1 MADPYQT
8 LNVARD
14 ADDAMIKKA
23 YRKLAKEY
31 HPDRNADKP
40 GAAERFAAIT
50 AAYDLLT
57 DKDKRARFDRGEI
70 DEDGN
75 PKAPFGFSDFDGAG
89 PFARRGGFR
98 AGADGGTTTFE
109 FSGDEAD
116 FASIFGDLF
125 GRSDGAGGGRR
136 HSSFRPRG
144 ADAAYRLNVSFE
156 DAAALRPQHIELGS
170 GKALDLK
177 LPAGFESGTQVRLR
191 GQGQDGPGGA
201 GDAIVILEI
210 QPHRYFT
217 REGDDVRLD
226 LPVRWDEAVLGAK
239 VRVPT
244 VDGPVLLTVPK
255 GSSSGRTLRIKGK
268 GFHRRDGS
276 RGNQLVRLMVHLPA
290 GDAELEEFA
299 RTWAK
304 HHDENPRG
312 SMGV

>member
-8 LNVARD
+8 LNVLRD
-14 ADDAMIKKA
+14 ADDVTIKKA

-40 GAAERFAAIT
+40 EAAERFAAVT

-57 DKDKRARFDRGEI
+57 DKDKRARYDRGEI

-75 PKAPFGFSDFDGAG
+75 PRAPFGFSDFDGAG

-98 AGADGGTTTFE
+98 AGADGGATTFE

-116 FASIFGDLF
+116 FASIFGDMF
-125 GRSDGAGGGRR
+125 GRAEAARGGQRR
-136 HSSFRPRG
+136 SYRPQG
-144 ADAAYRLNVSFE
+144 ADVAYRLKVSFE
-156 DAAALRPQHIELGS
+156 DAAALRPQRIELVPGT
-170 GKALDLK
+170 AVDLK
-177 LPAGFESGTQVRLR
+177 LPAGLESGTRVRLR
-191 GQGQDGPGGA
+191 GQGEEGPGGA
-201 GDAIVILEI
+201 GDAIVTIEI
-210 QPHRYFT
+210 EPHRFFT
-217 REGDDVRLD
+217 REGDDVRVE
-226 LPVRWDEAVLGAK
+226 LPVRWDEAVVGAK

-244 VDGPVLLTVPK
+244 VDGPVLLTIPK

-268 GFHRRDGS
+268 GFHRQDGS
-276 RGNQLVRLMVHLPA
+276 RGNQLVRLMVHLPS

-299 RTWAK
+299 RTWAQG
-304 HHDENPRG
+304 HDENPRA

>member
-8 LNVARD
+8 LNVPRD
-14 ADDAMIKKA
+14 ADEAAIKKA

-40 GAAERFAAIT
+40 GAAERFSAIT

-57 DKDKRARFDRGEI
+57 DKEKRARYDRGEI

-75 PKAPFGFSDFDGAG
+75 PKAPYGFSDFADAG

-109 FSGDEAD
+109 FTGDEAD
-116 FASIFGDLF
+116 FASIFGDMF
-125 GRSDGAGGGRR
+125 SRAEAAGDGRR
-136 HSSFRPRG
+136 RSYRPRG
-144 ADAAYRLNVSFE
+144 ADVAYRLNISFE
-156 DAAALRPQHIELGS
+156 DAAALRPQRIELGR
-170 GKALDLK
+170 GKAVDLK

-191 GQGQDGPGGA
+191 GQGEEGPGGA

-210 QPHRYFT
+210 EPHRFFT
-217 REGDDVRLD
+217 REGDDVRVE

-268 GFHRRDGS
+268 GFHRADGS
-276 RGNQLVRLMVHLPA
+276 RGNQLVRLMVHLPS
-290 GDAELEEFA
+290 GDAELEELA

-304 HHDENPRG
+304 HHDENPRA